1 MKTVVVNKQFTTLFI
16 IIFHFN
22 DFFQTV
28 PLDDINITLDK
39 TGYSDSFYETV
50 DEKIEGNL
58 FSYNCIVFN
67 VDLIFILQ
75 NKKKIKFCSNL
86 QYCARAF
93 LVGY

>member
-50 DEKIEGNL
+50 DVKN
-58 FSYNCIVFN
+58 
-67 VDLIFILQ
+67 
-75 NKKKIKFCSNL
+75 
-86 QYCARAF
+86 
-93 LVGY
+93 